1 MKMEFDLEHQL
12 AVSTINA
19 RFDWH
24 GLRAR
29 LAANHAA
36 RVVIE
41 GPAPPQ
47 PLCDGG
53 SFDRSSARALAVY
66 GKALKG
72 KLDGINLTALANGKP
87 NQDNVTAVAGERPA
101 GD

>member
-12 AVSTINA
+12 AGATANA
-19 RFDWH
+19 RLDWN

-29 LAANHAA
+29 LAATHAA

-41 GPAPPQ
+41 GSAQPQ
-47 PLCDGG
+47 PEFDGG
-53 SFDRSSARALAVY
+53 SFDRGSARALAVY
-66 GKALKG
+66 GKALNG
-72 KLDGINLTALANGKP
+72 GLDLINPTALANGKP

>member
-12 AVSTINA
+12 AVSTMNA
-19 RFDWH
+19 RIDWH

-29 LAANHAA
+29 LTATHAT
-36 RVVIE
+36 RVMIE
-41 GPAPPQ
+41 GTAKPQ
-47 PLCDGG
+47 SQFDGG

-66 GKALKG
+66 GKALHG
-72 KLDGINLTALANGKP
+72 RLDGINLTALANGKP